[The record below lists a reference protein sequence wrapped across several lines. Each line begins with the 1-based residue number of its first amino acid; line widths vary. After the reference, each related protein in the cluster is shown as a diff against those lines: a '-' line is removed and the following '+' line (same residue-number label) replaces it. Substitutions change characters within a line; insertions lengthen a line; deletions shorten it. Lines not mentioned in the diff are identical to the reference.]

1 MSTDTSRF
9 GFFFY
14 FKLHQEIN
22 MANSFN
28 RSYRLMEQTIWQAQ
42 KNTQDPGKI

>member
-1 MSTDTSRF
+1 MSTDKS
-9 GFFFY
+9 GLKK
-14 FKLHQEIN
+14 KLQQEIN
-22 MANSFN
+22 VANSFN

>member
-9 GFFFY
+9 CVFF

-28 RSYRLMEQTIWQAQ
+28 RCYRLMEQTIWQAQ